1 MLSCYIYSEERSKKP
16 MEKRTERTE
25 PTAAVNRASL
35 ASLAEEGERIYTSQL
50 RSKLEPEHAG
60 EFVAIHPESGAYF
73 LGATGTE
80 ALSKAH
86 STMPAALFYLKKVGS
101 ETAHKMGGH
110 ASRIR

>member
-1 MLSCYIYSEERSKKP
+1 MEKLKEKTDPTARGGSAPGGGLASEGQQIYSSH
-16 MEKRTERTE
+16 
-25 PTAAVNRASL
+25 
-35 ASLAEEGERIYTSQL
+35 L
-50 RSKLEPEHAG
+50 RSRLEPLHVG
-60 EFVAIHPESGAYF
+60 EFVAIHPESGSYF

-86 STMPAALFYLKKVGS
+86 AAMPAAQFYLKKVGS